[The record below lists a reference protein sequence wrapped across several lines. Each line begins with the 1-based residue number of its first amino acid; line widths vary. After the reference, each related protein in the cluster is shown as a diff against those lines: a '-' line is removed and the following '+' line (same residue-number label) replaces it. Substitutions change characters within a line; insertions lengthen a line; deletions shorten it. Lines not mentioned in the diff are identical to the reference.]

1 MRKHVIALLVIFLL
15 VFTAG
20 CTSNSDSQTNE
31 TKTLNQ
37 NGVSFDYPGTWVV
50 ATSKANDTIASVADP
65 SSVNAGTGFAE
76 TLVSVQRI
84 NRTGTFSSMYDQN
97 YATLFN
103 NSSYQRVSESNIT
116 LGNVQARK
124 NVYTVDDNGLL
135 KQQRAIWI
143 EDNNQIYVIL
153 CSALLNQFEN
163 ERQNFDLIV
172 NSFKIIN

>member
-1 MRKHVIALLVIFLL
+1 MRKYFIALLVILFL

-20 CTSNSDSQTNE
+20 CTSNSDSRTNE
-31 TKTLNQ
+31 TITLTQ

-65 SSVNAGTGFAE
+65 RSVNTATGFAE
-76 TLVSVQRI
+76 TVVTIQRI
-84 NRTGTFSSMYDQN
+84 NRTGTFNSMYDQN

-116 LGNVQARK
+116 MGNVQARE
-124 NVYTVDDNGLL
+124 NVYTVDDNGIL

-143 EDNNQIYVIL
+143 EDSNQIYVIL
-153 CSALLNQFEN
+153 CSALINQFER